1 MKTKLLAPA
10 LFLMSLTFGYGHG
23 AVKIQKTQNPA
34 VFNLTYMGEE
44 YLKVVTVKV
53 TDEKGNV
60 LANRI
65 VKSIKHFSL
74 PLNFAHQ
81 QFGKYFVTVNT
92 GVQSETQELI
102 YDIPSDRISR
112 HSGSTNINSHTSRLK
127 TGQYLVCIP
136 QGQITM
142 ARITVYDAANN
153 VVFTRIKKAKNG
165 AAVLLNTKYLLGP
178 TSIEVTDADRF

>member
-10 LFLMSLTFGYGHG
+10 LFFMSLTFGYGHG
-23 AVKIQKTQNPA
+23 PVKIQKTQNPA
-34 VFNLTYMGEE
+34 IFNVMYIGDE

-74 PLNFAHQ
+74 PLNFANQ
-81 QFGKYFVTVNT
+81 QFGKYFITVNA
-92 GVQSETQELI
+92 GAQSETQELI
-102 YDIPSDRISR
+102 YGTSSDRISNR
-112 HSGSTNINSHTSRLK
+112 SGSVNVISHTSRLK

-136 QGQITM
+136 KGQITM
-142 ARITVYDAANN
+142 ARVTVYDAANN
-153 VVFTRIKKAKNG
+153 IVFTRIKKAKDG
-165 AAVLLNTKYLLGP
+165 AAVLLNPKYLQGP
-178 TSIEVTDADRF
+178 VSIEVTDASN

>member
-23 AVKIQKTQNPA
+23 PVKIQKTQNPA
-34 VFNLTYMGEE
+34 VFNLTYIGDD

-65 VKSIKHFSL
+65 VKSIKRFSL
-74 PLNFAHQ
+74 PLNFANQ
-81 QFGKYFVTVNT
+81 QFGKYFVTVNAGT
-92 GVQSETQELI
+92 QSETQELI
-102 YDIPSDRISR
+102 YDIPSNRASHRSR
-112 HSGSTNINSHTSRLK
+112 SADIISHTSRLK

-136 QGQITM
+136 QGQVTM
-142 ARITVYDAANN
+142 AKITVYDAANN
-153 VVFTRIKKAKNG
+153 VVFTRIKKARNG
-165 AAVLLNTKYLLGP
+165 AAVLLNTKYLEGI
-178 TSIEVTDADRF
+178 TSIEVTDASN